1 MTQTAITREPVAGRR
16 LKAERLNG
24 ARALREAQALRYRVF
39 SAEFDAKLE
48 GAEDGLDRDDYDRH
62 CAHIGVRD
70 LDSGALV
77 ATTRL
82 LDHRAAE
89 RPGASTAKRSS
100 TSPASTPCTA
110 RSWRSAAPA
119 SLPNTATAPPSRY
132 SGANSPRSST
142 RAATAT

>member
-89 RPGASTAKRSS
+89 RLGRFYSEEEFHLSGLDALHGPVL
-100 TSPASTPCTA
+100 
-110 RSWRSAAPA
+110 RSAAPA